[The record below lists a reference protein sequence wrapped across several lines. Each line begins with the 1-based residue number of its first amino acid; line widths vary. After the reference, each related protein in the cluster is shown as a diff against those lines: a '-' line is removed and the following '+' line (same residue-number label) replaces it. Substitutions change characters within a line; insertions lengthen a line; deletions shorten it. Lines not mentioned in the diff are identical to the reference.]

1 MQKSRLISILCL
13 LLVSLAA
20 TAQNRS
26 ANNASVK
33 GVVLEQGTNVPVE
46 FAVVILSPSQQH
58 TTTDKEGRFEFKQVE
73 PGPSTLTIQF
83 VGMETLERNIE
94 VAAGKAHEY
103 SFEMVTA
110 NFRLE
115 EVTVT
120 ATQSKAGQ
128 ATASNISRQAMDH
141 LQTSSIA
148 DVMALLPGGSIVNPT
163 LSSSTSITLRST
175 FDGIGSSATY
185 GNEMNSL
192 GTAIIVDG
200 APVSNNANLQTLA
213 ASISG
218 GADNTTSGVDIRG
231 LSTDNIESIEVIRG
245 IPSAQYGDL
254 TTGAVIV
261 KSKAGKDP
269 LSIRLKANPNTY
281 QASASKGFSLG
292 GNAGNM
298 NLSGDYAYST
308 ARLYEAYELPAF

>member
-1 MQKSRLISILCL
+1 M
-13 LLVSLAA
+13 
-20 TAQNRS
+20 
-26 ANNASVK
+26 
-33 GVVLEQGTNVPVE
+33 VLEQGTNVPVE

-73 PGPSTLTIQF
+73 PGPSNLTIQF

-120 ATQSKAGQ
+120 ATQNRAGQ

-148 DVMALLPGGSIVNPT
+148 DIMALLPGGSIVNPT

-175 FDGIGSSATY
+175 FDGVGSSYTTY
-185 GNEMNSL
+185 GAEMNSL

-200 APVSNNANLQTLA
+200 APVSNNANLQT
-213 ASISG
+213 
-218 GADNTTSGVDIRG
+218 
-231 LSTDNIESIEVIRG
+231 
-245 IPSAQYGDL
+245 
-254 TTGAVIV
+254 
-261 KSKAGKDP
+261 
-269 LSIRLKANPNTY
+269 
-281 QASASKGFSLG
+281 
-292 GNAGNM
+292 
-298 NLSGDYAYST
+298 
-308 ARLYEAYELPAF
+308 